1 MGAWFE
7 LEKIK
12 VGIVVLASSPGHY
25 HAYIHQLFVTALIKK
40 AGGNNNQQ
48 VNFLVQSE
56 ELHDC
61 IR

>member
-40 AGGNNNQQ
+40 AGGNNN
-48 VNFLVQSE
+48 
-56 ELHDC
+56 
-61 IR
+61 